1 MTDRS
6 KFDDRFVRVQ
16 VAIHIIAAPPS
27 STSSPPSSPPS
38 PHPPTDR
45 PRETP
50 QMDEFKSLLDG
61 RLVARRLFKSI
72 ADQLANTRHIGRKHS
87 LYAEWEG
94 LERCYEELEEE
105 VRSNAEDCVSCMT
118 IHRDVVI
125 PLTELP
131 MPIKEKQ
138 EGINQFLKS
147 LGRLRQGSKSITKK
161 LADLRDE
168 IEAFPPKVSKS
179 VDASRPWYERWFDAS
194 RPWYERWFDVL
205 RSLVTRLLQW
215 FAQLAKKADPHRANS
230 GTGNVNETNVVRPEE
245 PLLWKHQENNND
257 YENLSDALLQ
267 LKLAWS
273 MMRQSCDTLHHT
285 LGLAA
290 DNSHREKNAKLCDV
304 FLQAAGL
311 YLKQSREYAEL
322 FAAEVTE

>member
-118 IHRDVVI
+118 VHRDVVI

-147 LGRLRQGSKSITKK
+147 LGRFRQDSKSIRKK

-168 IEAFPPKVSKS
+168 IEAFPQKVSKS
-179 VDASRPWYERWFDAS
+179 VDAS

-215 FAQLAKKADPHRANS
+215 FAQQAEKAGSHRANS
-230 GTGNVNETNVVRPEE
+230 ETGDINEKE
-245 PLLWKHQENNND
+245 PLLKERQETKND

-267 LKLAWS
+267 LNLAWS

-290 DNSHREKNAKLCDV
+290 DNSHRVKNAKLCDV

-311 YLKQSREYAEL
+311 YLKQSKEYAEL

>member
-147 LGRLRQGSKSITKK
+147 LGRFRQDSKSIRKK

-168 IEAFPPKVSKS
+168 IEAFPQKVSKS
-179 VDASRPWYERWFDAS
+179 VDAS

-205 RSLVTRLLQW
+205 RSLVTKLLQW
-215 FAQLAKKADPHRANS
+215 FAQQAEKAGSHRANS
-230 GTGNVNETNVVRPEE
+230 ETGDINEKE
-245 PLLWKHQENNND
+245 PLLKERQETKND
-257 YENLSDALLQ
+257 YENLSDALFQ
-267 LKLAWS
+267 LDLAWS
-273 MMRQSCDTLHHT
+273 KIGQSCLALRKA
-285 LGLAA
+285 LGQAA
-290 DNSHREKNAKLCDV
+290 DNSHRAETAVLCGI
-304 FLQAAGL
+304 FLQTAGL
-311 YLKQSREYAEL
+311 FLQQSK
-322 FAAEVTE
+322 